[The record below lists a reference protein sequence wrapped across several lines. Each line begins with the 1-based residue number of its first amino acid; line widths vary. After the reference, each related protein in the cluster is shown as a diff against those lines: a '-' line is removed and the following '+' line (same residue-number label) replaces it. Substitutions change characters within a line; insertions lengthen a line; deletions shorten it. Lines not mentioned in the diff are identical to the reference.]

1 MPAHRFDQ
9 SFTVAHPPDTVFAL
23 FGDVEAVAACLP
35 GAMLTGQPNP
45 DAVEGAL
52 QVRIGPIAARF
63 RGRARIFRDEAART
77 GRILGAGSDAGGRSA
92 TQGEIRYRVGPGEP
106 PGTARIDLAVGYT
119 LKGPLAQFGRPGLV
133 RDLAGRLGA
142 DFAANLEA
150 RLSGAPVPAA
160 TGLNPLRLLL
170 TMLTTSLRR
179 RLAAWGRRP

>member
-1 MPAHRFDQ
+1 M
-9 SFTVAHPPDTVFAL
+9 
-23 FGDVEAVAACLP
+23 
-35 GAMLTGQPNP
+35 
-45 DAVEGAL
+45 
-52 QVRIGPIAARF
+52 
-63 RGRARIFRDEAART
+63 
-77 GRILGAGSDAGGRSA
+77 
-92 TQGEIRYRVGPGEP
+92 
-106 PGTARIDLAVGYT
+106 
-119 LKGPLAQFGRPGLV
+119 AQFGRPGLV